1 MDQIID
7 EIEISTTRKWF
18 SKFIHVTPQIQEILY
33 SRARI
38 WWFAV
43 IQGVKLWK
51 INHKCSQRGWK
62 FAKYYNNKRIYFK
75 NHKKDENA
83 IVLSQYVEPVP
94 TVLVE
99 NRDVGLIISILA
111 LGTVLTV
118 KYSPTLLAQI
128 RF

>member
-1 MDQIID
+1 M
-7 EIEISTTRKWF
+7 
-18 SKFIHVTPQIQEILY
+18 
-33 SRARI
+33 
-38 WWFAV
+38 
-43 IQGVKLWK
+43 
-51 INHKCSQRGWK
+51 
-62 FAKYYNNKRIYFK
+62 
-75 NHKKDENA
+75 KKDENA

>member
-1 MDQIID
+1 MPGKKSYNYKR
-7 EIEISTTRKWF
+7 ESISKT
-18 SKFIHVTPQIQEILY
+18 I
-33 SRARI
+33 
-38 WWFAV
+38 
-43 IQGVKLWK
+43 
-51 INHKCSQRGWK
+51 
-62 FAKYYNNKRIYFK
+62 
-75 NHKKDENA
+75 KKDENA